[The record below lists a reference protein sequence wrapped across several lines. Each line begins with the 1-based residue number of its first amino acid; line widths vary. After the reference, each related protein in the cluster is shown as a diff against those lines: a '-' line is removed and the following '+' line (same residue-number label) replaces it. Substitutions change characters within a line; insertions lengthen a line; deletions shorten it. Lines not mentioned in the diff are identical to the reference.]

1 MNKYEMMIIV
11 DATLTED
18 ELVVEMDKFKKLME
32 DQSCEAIE
40 VSKWGKR
47 KLAYEI
53 NKKHNEGYYVLA
65 NYSASKEA
73 VLEIDRKM
81 KLDEKVIRHM
91 NIRKDPK

>member
-1 MNKYEMMIIV
+1 MHKYEMMVIV
-11 DATLTED
+11 DAALSED
-18 ELVVEMDKFKKLME
+18 ELVVEMDKFKKLFE
-32 DQSCEAIE
+32 DQAAAEIE

-53 NKKHNEGYYVLA
+53 DKKHNEGYYVLA
-65 NYSASKEA
+65 NFAASKEA

-81 KLDEKVIRHM
+81 KLDEKVVRHM

>member
-1 MNKYEMMIIV
+1 MHKYEMMIIV
-11 DATLTED
+11 DAALTED
-18 ELVVEMDKFKKLME
+18 ELVVEMEKYKKLME
-32 DQSCEAIE
+32 DQACEGVE

-53 NKKHNEGYYVLA
+53 DKKHNDGYYVLA
-65 NYSASKEA
+65 NFAASKEA

-91 NIRKDPK
+91 NIRKDA